1 MPVDQIAYADLV
13 LPEATYLER
22 YDAPLIVNSA
32 KTPFVSVRQPVI
44 EPLHESKP
52 GWWIAKELAKR
63 LGLEA
68 FFPWATPEEH
78 LAKIV
83 EPMEINPLELR
94 TKGAVAFAG
103 RPYIEDRTEDDLPL
117 FNTDSGKIELYSQAL
132 KDLGADPLPLYTP
145 PDEPPAGYL
154 RLIYGRAPMHS
165 FARTQNN
172 ATLHGL
178 MPENEV
184 WLHTTPAAG
193 ARAEGRRPGPAPERR
208 RCHEPAGARARHRGH
223 PRRLRVHGPRLR
235 PAVEVPAP
243 GPRPGRLRH
252 RSS

>member
-1 MPVDQIAYADLV
+1 M
-13 LPEATYLER
+13 
-22 YDAPLIVNSA
+22 
-32 KTPFVSVRQPVI
+32 KTPFVSLRQPVI

-83 EPMEINPLELR
+83 EPMEINSLELR

-145 PDEPPAGYL
+145 PEEPPAGYF
-154 RLIYGRAPMHS
+154 RLIYGRAPVHS

-184 WLHTTPAAG
+184 WLHTKPARELGLADGDRVRLENADGVEGLPVRVRVTEGIRDDCAYMVHGFGQRSKALRRARDRGASDTQLMTPRQGRPAHG
-193 ARAEGRRPGPAPERR
+193 RHGDARDLRASGERR
-208 RCHEPAGARARHRGH
+208 R
-223 PRRLRVHGPRLR
+223 
-235 PAVEVPAP
+235 
-243 GPRPGRLRH
+243 
-252 RSS
+252 